1 MACLHDDPPELTTT
15 VCPGE
20 LYVARRSTVASQA
33 TARSALNAAAQVLG
47 HDGLEQMDWA
57 LRYHD
62 AALIRAGINQL
73 EPGWAKAVWSAVRQ
87 TAVTARSLRLK
98 DAETASD
105 ILEIAPPRGTGDH
118 RGRTPSD
125 DEVAALLRTA
135 TGDPSIR
142 GIRDAAVVGLFAG
155 TGVRRA
161 EASALEIDDLD
172 LDVGTV
178 RVKSGKGRRFRKV
191 PVPKWAI
198 GSLDLWANEIPTT
211 GPLLRQVDRWGK
223 VRGGLSGNAL
233 CAVVDRLCDSAG
245 IERCGCHGL
254 RRYAITNVLRSSDVG
269 LARTFAGHADSST
282 TTRSYDTRGLEDLA
296 RVVVGMPLPGN

>member
-1 MACLHDDPPELTTT
+1 MCDLRSQI
-15 VCPGE
+15 GE
-20 LYVARRSTVASQA
+20 IVGQQLPSDTGPIDLLAVS
-33 TARSALNAAAQVLG
+33 
-47 HDGLEQMDWA
+47 HDGSELLVIE
-57 LRYHD
+57 
-62 AALIRAGINQL
+62 
-73 EPGWAKAVWSAVRQ
+73 
-87 TAVTARSLRLK
+87 LK
-98 DAETASD
+98 
-105 ILEIAPPRGTGDH
+105 
-118 RGRTPSD
+118 
-125 DEVAALLRTA
+125 
-135 TGDPSIR
+135 
-142 GIRDAAVVGLFAG
+142 
-155 TGVRRA
+155 
-161 EASALEIDDLD
+161 
-172 LDVGTV
+172 
-178 RVKSGKGRRFRKV
+178 KGRRFRKV

-282 TTRSYDTRGLEDLA
+282 TLRSYDTRGLEDLA